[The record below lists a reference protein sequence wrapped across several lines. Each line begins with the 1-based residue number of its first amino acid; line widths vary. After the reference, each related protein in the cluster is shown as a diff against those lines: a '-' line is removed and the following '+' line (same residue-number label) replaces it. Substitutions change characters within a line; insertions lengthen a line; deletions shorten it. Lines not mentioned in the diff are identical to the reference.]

1 MSPSLAPSFALRFLP
16 LAFPIPEAP
25 TGGNASA
32 AGVGRKLPVQRE
44 RDVAVVRRDRIVH
57 GDEFGAVREGSL
69 HLYLDEDV
77 GHGGEH
83 VASTEHPPAAIHEV
97 RHAEILAVCAVAYE
111 FEEDGCDERGG
122 LGVVETNA
130 AREAFLRERARGVKR
145 ELVHLSGRETHRR
158 RRTRPGRGL
167 GLGAGRGRRLLDA
180 RRANAEGSQGAE
192 LAHAGARDA
201 KGEGSLAKRG
211 GVGDALGKG
220 REELPDRG
228 EAFGAEGPRVPNAR
242 ARTRGR
248 IGLGERGERGGD
260 ARLPGAGR
268 VTPATTRGHAEV
280 LRETT
285 GRRWR
290 RRWGSA
296 PGPRARRAPT
306 RGHAGGRGDDEHRRG
321 FPGKDVRQGTGFR
334 DGEGTRLDA
343 GSGGAFGRGR
353 SRRSGKGGSRGSAD
367 TRRMADESETTLLM
381 PRAGRCANRKRRI
394 RGDVR
399 TRKKKADK
407 PFAETS
413 ERENIIFIQ
422 TDHP

>member
-1 MSPSLAPSFALRFLP
+1 M
-16 LAFPIPEAP
+16 
-25 TGGNASA
+25 
-32 AGVGRKLPVQRE
+32 
-44 RDVAVVRRDRIVH
+44 
-57 GDEFGAVREGSL
+57 
-69 HLYLDEDV
+69 
-77 GHGGEH
+77 
-83 VASTEHPPAAIHEV
+83 ASTEHPPAAIHEV
-97 RHAEILAVCAVAYE
+97 RHAEIFAVCAVAYE

-122 LGVVETNA
+122 LGEVETNA

-167 GLGAGRGRRLLDA
+167 GLGAGRDVDFSTRAGRT
-180 RRANAEGSQGAE
+180 RRVPRGAE
-192 LAHAGARDA
+192 LAHAGAGDA

-296 PGPRARRAPT
+296 SGPRARRAPT

-321 FPGKDVRQGTGFR
+321 FPGKDVRQGTGSATGKGR
-334 DGEGTRLDA
+334 ASTR
-343 GSGGAFGRGR
+343 GAEEPSTRPFETIRE
-353 SRRSGKGGSRGSAD
+353 GGSRGSAD

-399 TRKKKADK
+399 TRKKKQTNHSRRRPNAK
-407 PFAETS
+407 IS
-413 ERENIIFIQ
+413 YLSRLIIHRGVLVCRVSTGGFHLPKGLTNLISRMHLPVGRFCARGFFCFPRRVRARNPQ
-422 TDHP
+422 NVVDHDGRRQAGCRA